1 MRAAF
6 AVGPAEEL
14 ALEDERDGSP
24 PELFAEQ
31 ERFAVLF
38 AFTAVHAQRHWFV
51 IDVGGR
57 EGQYIEVGLGPSG
70 ARNVVTL
77 AGLAL
82 RLLVVELNGGF

>member
-1 MRAAF
+1 M
-6 AVGPAEEL
+6 
-14 ALEDERDGSP
+14 
-24 PELFAEQ
+24 
-31 ERFAVLF
+31 
-38 AFTAVHAQRHWFV
+38 HAQRHWFV

-82 RLLVVELNGGF
+82 RLLMVELNGGF